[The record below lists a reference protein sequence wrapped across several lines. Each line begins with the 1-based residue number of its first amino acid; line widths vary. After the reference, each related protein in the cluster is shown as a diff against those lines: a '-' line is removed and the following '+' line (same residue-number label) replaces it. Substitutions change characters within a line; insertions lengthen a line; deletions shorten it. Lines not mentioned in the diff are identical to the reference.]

1 MFLRVHDVSTSA
13 WCWLEASVDQY
24 CLFLWVHDVSTGA
37 WSWLEASVD
46 PPQLTCAAVCST
58 AFLTMLVS
66 SVRDNLVQL
75 GDWKYPLVSATSLV
89 FFNWRL
95 LSLS

>member
-24 CLFLWVHDVSTGA
+24 CLFLRVHDVSTGA

-46 PPQLTCAAVCST
+46 PPQLTFAAVCST

-66 SVRDNLVQL
+66 SVQDNWVIGNIHLLVL
-75 GDWKYPLVSATSLV
+75 PVWCSSIGDFYH
-89 FFNWRL
+89 
-95 LSLS
+95 